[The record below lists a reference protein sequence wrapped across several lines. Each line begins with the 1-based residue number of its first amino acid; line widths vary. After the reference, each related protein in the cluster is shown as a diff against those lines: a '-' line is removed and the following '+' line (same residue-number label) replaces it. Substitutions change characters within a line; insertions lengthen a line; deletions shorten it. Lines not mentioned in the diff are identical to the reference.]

1 MYKLIAVKHK
11 DVSFKV
17 WAVREIDLDFLPMRV
32 KETSAP
38 QTQTIHIYAN
48 THILGL
54 WRVYIT
60 AHRLEFSQLISPFP
74 ARPSASFGQ

>member
-17 WAVREIDLDFLPMRV
+17 WAVREIDLDSLPMRV

-38 QTQTIHIYAN
+38 QTQTIHIY
-48 THILGL
+48 I
-54 WRVYIT
+54 YM
-60 AHRLEFSQLISPFP
+60 
-74 ARPSASFGQ
+74 